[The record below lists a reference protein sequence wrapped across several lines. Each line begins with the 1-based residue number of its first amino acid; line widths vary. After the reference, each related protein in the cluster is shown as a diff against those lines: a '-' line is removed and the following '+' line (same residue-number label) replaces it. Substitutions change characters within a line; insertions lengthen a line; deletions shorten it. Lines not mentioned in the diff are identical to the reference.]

1 MKQKKSP
8 CDPLASDTPDR
19 NISAILPVYNE
30 EGAIEDTLR
39 RLQRILESCTE
50 SYEILIVDDGSTD
63 ATGAILDAV
72 SLPCCR
78 VIHNPVNT
86 GYGYSIKKG
95 FRAARHPWILLI
107 DGDGSYPAEAIPG
120 IIAELPHSDMVV
132 GARPGGGAGP
142 SLGRR
147 AGKWMIRALAHR
159 LVRHPIPD
167 LNSGLRIIRKEL
179 LEKFFRMLPDGFS
192 LTSTITLALLM
203 NAYRVAYVPIPYHP
217 RVGVSKIRPLRDTVL
232 FLHLIVRTVVHFDP
246 LKFFLPLCLAAGAS
260 AVTLTLY
267 DIIHLNDITEKT
279 VIVWVAF
286 LLTGAIG
293 VLADLIDR
301 RG

>member
-1 MKQKKSP
+1 M
-8 CDPLASDTPDR
+8 
-19 NISAILPVYNE
+19 NVSAILPVYNE

-39 RLQRILESCTE
+39 RLQRVLEESAG
-50 SYEILIVDDGSTD
+50 SYEILVVDDGSTD
-63 ATGAILDAV
+63 ATGTILDSI
-72 SLPCCR
+72 SLPGCR
-78 VIHNPVNT
+78 VIHNPVNM

-95 FRAARHPWILLI
+95 FRAALHPWILLI

-120 IIAELPHSDMVV
+120 ILAELPHADMVV

-147 AGKWMIRALAHR
+147 AGKGLIRSLAR
-159 LVRHPIPD
+159 VLVRHPIPD
-167 LNSGLRIIRKEL
+167 LNSGLRVIRKEL
-179 LEKFFRMLPDGFS
+179 MERYFRMLPDGFS

-203 NAYRVAYVPIPYHP
+203 NAYRVEYVPIPYHP
-217 RVGVSKIRPLRDTVL
+217 RVGVSKIRPIRDTLL
-232 FLHLIVRTVVHFDP
+232 FLQLIVRTVVHFDP
-246 LKFFLPLCLAAGAS
+246 LKFFLPLCLAEGAF
-260 AVTLTLY
+260 AVSLTLY
-267 DIIHLNDITEKT
+267 DIFRLDDITEKT
-279 VIVWVAF
+279 VILWMTF